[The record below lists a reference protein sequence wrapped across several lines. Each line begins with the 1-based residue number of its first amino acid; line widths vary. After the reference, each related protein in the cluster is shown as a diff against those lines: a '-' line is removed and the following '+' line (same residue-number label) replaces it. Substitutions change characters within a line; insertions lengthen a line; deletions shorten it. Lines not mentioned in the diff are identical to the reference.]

1 MRRGLAA
8 AALAA
13 AILAGCS
20 GHQAA
25 STRPSSF
32 ATLGDFYSQQA
43 EWHGC
48 TVATGRMQC
57 ASVRVPTDYANPAAG
72 TTTIRLG
79 RVASSGHS
87 RGPLLMNP
95 GGPGGS
101 GIEFVGLF
109 ANAVPRLRAAYDLVG
124 FDPRGVGASDPVR
137 CLDTRQLDELTAAN
151 VPPPTPA
158 QATQRSELIR
168 REGDACRRHAGA
180 LASHMTTVETARD
193 LDIIRAAVGS
203 PRLDYY
209 GASYGT
215 FLGATYAALFPNRI
229 GRMVLDGAVDPQ
241 LSHDQL
247 ALGQAQGFQQELDA
261 MIDHCLAL
269 PACLLGDTRAQA
281 VRAIT
286 RMLARAAGNPLPTG
300 DDRPLTQGLAVH
312 GLAEGLY
319 RTDDWPQLEVAI
331 RAAEDGSGALL
342 RRFSDEYYRR
352 REGRYASNETEA
364 YTAIDCLDAQANP
377 KPEADPAVAV
387 RTHITRLRRVPQGGQ
402 RDLRRLAADNRA
414 ARPGLPPVRDAAD
427 RRPLNDRRS
436 GDAVRVGRPP
446 RAGAGIRRAGHPRR
460 RGPHGLRVGQSVHRR
475 GRQRVPGRRHDAA
488 GRAEVLRGP
497 GRDGPAP
504 SDSYSSSTGGTNGSS
519 APGLGVRSSSS
530 SSATATAAPYCSS
543 AASGA
548 RIAGG
553 SSVGEIATER

>member
-1 MRRGLAA
+1 MSA
-8 AALAA
+8 
-13 AILAGCS
+13 
-20 GHQAA
+20 
-25 STRPSSF
+25 P
-32 ATLGDFYSQQA
+32 
-43 EWHGC
+43 
-48 TVATGRMQC
+48 
-57 ASVRVPTDYANPAAG
+57 
-72 TTTIRLG
+72 
-79 RVASSGHS
+79 
-87 RGPLLMNP
+87 
-95 GGPGGS
+95 
-101 GIEFVGLF
+101 
-109 ANAVPRLRAAYDLVG
+109 
-124 FDPRGVGASDPVR
+124 SDPVR
-137 CLDTRQLDELTAAN
+137 CLDTEQLDELTAAN
-151 VPPPTPA
+151 VPPPTPE

-168 REGDACRRHAGA
+168 RQGDACRRHAGA

-193 LDIIRAAVGS
+193 LDIIRAALGS

-215 FLGATYAALFPNRI
+215 FLGATYAALFPSRI

-247 ALGQAQGFQQELDA
+247 ALGQAKGFQHELDA

-269 PACLLGDTRAQA
+269 PTCLLGDTRRQA
-281 VRAIT
+281 VRSIT
-286 RMLARAAGNPLPTG
+286 RMLARAARDPLPTG

-319 RTDDWPQLEVAI
+319 RPGDWPRLDLAI
-331 RAAEDGSGALL
+331 TVAEDGGGAPL
-342 RRFSDEYYRR
+342 RRFSDDYYRR

-364 YTAIDCLDAQANP
+364 YTAIDCLDAQANRNQTRIP
-377 KPEADPAVAV
+377 LSRFERSVTRV
-387 RTHITRLRRVPQGGQ
+387 RRLPQGGQ
-402 RDLRRLAADNRA
+402 RDLRRLAADDHA

-427 RRPLNDRRS
+427 RRPLHDRRS

-446 RAGAGIRRAGHPRR
+446 RAGAGIRRAGHPRG
-460 RGPHGLRVGQSVHRR
+460 RGPHGLRMGQPVHRR

-504 SDSYSSSTGGTNGSS
+504 SGSYSSSTGGTNGSS

>member
-1 MRRGLAA
+1 MRHGLAA

-13 AILAGCS
+13 AALAGCS
-20 GHQAA
+20 GSQAA

-32 ATLGDFYSQQA
+32 ATLGDFYQQHA
-43 EWHGC
+43 DWSGC

-124 FDPRGVGASDPVR
+124 FDPRGVGSSDPVR
-137 CLDTRQLDELTAAN
+137 CLDTEQLDDLTAAN

-158 QATQRSELIR
+158 QAAQRSELIR
-168 REGDACRRHAGA
+168 RQGDACRRHAGA

-193 LDIIRAAVGS
+193 LDIIRAALGS

-215 FLGATYAALFPNRI
+215 FLGATYAALFPNRT
-229 GRMVLDGAVDPQ
+229 GRMVLDGAVDPE

-247 ALGQAQGFQQELDA
+247 ALGQAKGFQQELDA
-261 MIDHCLAL
+261 MIGHCLAL
-269 PACLLGDTRAQA
+269 PTCLLGDTRAQA
-281 VRAIT
+281 VRSI
-286 RMLARAAGNPLPTG
+286 RGILARAARDPLPTG

-319 RTDDWPQLEVAI
+319 RPGDWPRLDLAI
-331 RAAEDGSGALL
+331 MVAEDGGGAPL

-352 REGRYASNETEA
+352 RVGRYVSNETEA

-377 KPEADPAVAV
+377 NQKRIPLSRFERISPVFGAFLKADTATCDDWPLTTTLRDPGYRLSGTPPIVVLSTTGDPATPYAWGV
-387 RTHITRLRRVPQGGQ
+387 H
-402 RDLRRLAADNRA
+402 LAREL
-414 ARPGLPPVRDAAD
+414 G
-427 RRPLNDRRS
+427 S
-436 GDAVRVGRPP
+436 GVLVTRVGEGHTAYAWGDPCIDEAVNAFLVDGTTP
-446 RAGAGIRRAGHPRR
+446 RD
-460 RGPHGLRVGQSVHRR
+460 GLR
-475 GRQRVPGRRHDAA
+475 
-488 GRAEVLRGP
+488 
-497 GRDGPAP
+497 
-504 SDSYSSSTGGTNGSS
+504 
-519 APGLGVRSSSS
+519 
-530 SSATATAAPYCSS
+530 C
-543 AASGA
+543 
-548 RIAGG
+548 
-553 SSVGEIATER
+553 

>member
-13 AILAGCS
+13 AALAGCS
-20 GHQAA
+20 GSQAA

-32 ATLGDFYSQQA
+32 ATLGDFYQQHA
-43 EWHGC
+43 DWSGC

-124 FDPRGVGASDPVR
+124 FDPRGVGSSDPVR
-137 CLDTRQLDELTAAN
+137 CLDTEQLDDLTAAN

-158 QATQRSELIR
+158 QAAQRSELIR
-168 REGDACRRHAGA
+168 RQGDACRRHAGA

-193 LDIIRAAVGS
+193 LDIIRAALGS

-215 FLGATYAALFPNRI
+215 FLGATYAALFPNRT
-229 GRMVLDGAVDPQ
+229 GRMVLDGAVDPE

-247 ALGQAQGFQQELDA
+247 ALGQAKGFQQELDA
-261 MIDHCLAL
+261 MIGHCLAL
-269 PACLLGDTRAQA
+269 PTCLLGDTRAQA
-281 VRAIT
+281 VRSI
-286 RMLARAAGNPLPTG
+286 RGILARAAGDPLPTG

-319 RTDDWPQLEVAI
+319 RPGDWPSSTWRSGRRGRWRCAAAPLLGRVLPAAGGALRLERDRGVHGDRLSGRPGQPQPETDPALAI
-331 RAAEDGSGALL
+331 RTHLTRV
-342 RRFSDEYYRR
+342 RR
-352 REGRYASNETEA
+352 
-364 YTAIDCLDAQANP
+364 L
-377 KPEADPAVAV
+377 
-387 RTHITRLRRVPQGGQ
+387 PQGGH
-402 RDLRRLAADNRA
+402 RDLRRLAADDHA
-414 ARPGLPPVRDAAD
+414 ARPGLPPV
-427 RRPLNDRRS
+427 
-436 GDAVRVGRPP
+436 GDAPIVVLSTTGDPATPYAWGVHLARELGSGVLVTRVGEGHTAYAWGDPCIDEAVNAFLVDGTTP
-446 RAGAGIRRAGHPRR
+446 RD
-460 RGPHGLRVGQSVHRR
+460 GLR
-475 GRQRVPGRRHDAA
+475 
-488 GRAEVLRGP
+488 
-497 GRDGPAP
+497 
-504 SDSYSSSTGGTNGSS
+504 
-519 APGLGVRSSSS
+519 
-530 SSATATAAPYCSS
+530 C
-543 AASGA
+543 
-548 RIAGG
+548 
-553 SSVGEIATER
+553 